1 MSNIV
6 QNARQALLIMNERGL
21 APTPENYAK
30 IYNEVSGIEAASP
43 LNVRETVEQNRKL
56 AQYLEELAGDITDNA
71 EDLSGQLQKKREV
84 LSQIVTELEKTGDK
98 FKISPLLQPV
108 AAELDSVREAISAS
122 QSKLSH
128 ARQALQ
134 GISAQLAAFKDPVPV
149 VKPAPAPASPSPE
162 PKASSGN
169 LDSESSSPFISPSKS
184 VLKAK
189 PDRPKG
195 AVAAKLDEDQ
205 LFLGRLPIL
214 YTDHALFGYDLGFYS
229 STLGRAQPPIELKD
243 IADYLD
249 KVGIDRLTH
258 EHLGFVPLSRDE
270 LMGADIR
277 RLPAKQLALEIM
289 DVSEIDQKALE
300 RCLELKEKGF
310 KLSLGDYFDYPVY
323 DGLLKVFDYAKLDVD
338 AVSNFEMNNAIGRLK
353 EFGHIHRIAKGV
365 NTLEAFGRAQ
375 EMNFHLVQGLFF
387 THSDAAKLGAANP
400 QQTTLLVVLGQL
412 LTDVD
417 LPRIERAFNNEE
429 ELTAN
434 LLALVN
440 SAAMGLSRKVDS
452 LQQALVILGRRQLMR
467 WVQVLLYSHSNLKNA
482 QVLLQMAA
490 VRAKLMDLICST
502 HAEAEKR
509 HDIYRDRAFTVGILS
524 LTHVLLGMDLVEVLD
539 QIGLDDEIRQALLD
553 HEGFLGHLLTM
564 TEKLEIADFE
574 AVDVLLEDMKV
585 APKDLNRAQQETLAW
600 VHNLG
605 KSAE

>member
-21 APTPENYAK
+21 APTPDNYAK
-30 IYNEVSGIEAASP
+30 IYNEVSGIESNSP

-56 AQYLEELAGDITDNA
+56 AQYLEELAGDITENA

-98 FKISPLLQPV
+98 FKIGPLLQPV

-122 QSKLSH
+122 QSKLTH

-134 GISAQLAAFKDPVPV
+134 GISAQLSAFKDPVP
-149 VKPAPAPASPSPE
+149 AATPASVSPPPE
-162 PKASSGN
+162 PKASSNN
-169 LDSESSSPFISPSKS
+169 LDSQSNSPFLSASKP

-195 AVAAKLDEDQ
+195 AVAAKLEEDL

-214 YTDHALFGYDLGFYS
+214 YTDHALFGYDLSFYS
-229 STLGRAQPPIELKD
+229 STLGHAQPPIELKD

-249 KVGIDRLTH
+249 KVGVERLTH

-323 DGLLKVFDYAKLDVD
+323 DGLLKVFDYAKLDID

-353 EFGHIHRIAKGV
+353 EFSHIHRIAKGV

-482 QVLLQMAA
+482 QVLLLMAA

-539 QIGLDDEIRQALLD
+539 QIGLDDEIRQALLE

-585 APKDLNRAQQETLAW
+585 APRDLNRAQQETLAW

-605 KSAE
+605 KSVE

>member
-21 APTPENYAK
+21 APTPENYAR
-30 IYNEVSGIEAASP
+30 IYTEVSGVEASSP
-43 LNVRETVEQNRKL
+43 LNVREIVEQNRKL
-56 AQYLEELAGDITDNA
+56 AQYLEELAGDITGNA

-98 FKISPLLQPV
+98 FKISPLLRPV
-108 AAELDSVREAISAS
+108 AAELDSVRETINTS
-122 QSKLSH
+122 QSRLAH
-128 ARQALQ
+128 ARQVLQ
-134 GISAQLAAFKDPVPV
+134 GISVQLAAFKDPAPV
-149 VKPAPAPASPSPE
+149 VKPVPVSPPPE
-162 PKASSGN
+162 PKASGGN
-169 LDSESSSPFISPSKS
+169 LDSESSSPFIFPSKS
-184 VLKAK
+184 ALKAK

-195 AVAAKLDEDQ
+195 AVAAKLDEDL

-214 YTDHALFGYDLGFYS
+214 YTDHALFGYDLSFYS
-229 STLGRAQPPIELKD
+229 STLGRAQPPIELRD

-249 KVGIDRLTH
+249 KVGVDRLTH

-323 DGLLKVFDYAKLDVD
+323 DGLLKVFDYAKLDID
-338 AVSNFEMNNAIGRLK
+338 AVSNFEMNNAIERLK
-353 EFGHIHRIAKGV
+353 GFGHIHRIAKSV

-375 EMNFHLVQGLFF
+375 EMHFHLVQGLFF
-387 THSDAAKLGAANP
+387 AHSDAARLGAANP

-417 LPRIERAFNNEE
+417 LPRIERAFQNEE
-429 ELTAN
+429 ELTAS

-467 WVQVLLYSHSNLKNA
+467 WVQVLLYSHSNLRNA

-539 QIGLDDEIRQALLD
+539 QIGLDDEIRQALLER
-553 HEGFLGHLLTM
+553 EGFFGYLLTM

-574 AVDVLLEDMKV
+574 AVDVLLEDMNV
-585 APKDLNRAQQETLAW
+585 APRDLNRAQRETLAW

-605 KSAE
+605 KTAE